1 MAAGGTAKT
10 KKWQNINSLYS
21 NYILMVTLVL
31 IRQIYRLTKGVLVST
46 EHALLFICLSKVSS
60 NVISLFL
67 LSQEK

>member
-1 MAAGGTAKT
+1 
-10 KKWQNINSLYS
+10 
-21 NYILMVTLVL
+21 MVTLVL

-67 LSQEK
+67 QSQEK